1 MTIRKDMLKA
11 LAAAKPML
19 ANRADVIIGYILR
32 QLDIDGGFKGKA
44 GVSDLYYSVFAV
56 EILRS
61 LQAKIPVQK
70 HLKYLSKFDNQPPT
84 DLVHLASLLRL
95 KTNLAEITG
104 RPISNNVKDNFL
116 SMLKKFKTR
125 DGGFNTSTEAE
136 DANAYGCFLS
146 LGVYQDLEEEL
157 PPIERERII
166 NCIQTL
172 QMPDGGYTND
182 VNVPISSIP
191 GTAAALVTM
200 HYLRDYRLAEIA
212 DLLKKK
218 MHSKGGFAVV
228 HYENDLMTPDLLSTA
243 TALHAL
249 AICGIGLADIK
260 ERCLNFVQSL
270 WRDEG
275 GFTSCTDDDAI
286 DCEYTYYGLLSLGHL
301 C

>member
-11 LAAAKPML
+11 LAAARPIL
-19 ANRADVIIGYILR
+19 ADRADAIVSYILQ
-32 QLDIDGGFKGKA
+32 QLNIDGGFRGKA

-84 DLVHLASLLRL
+84 DLVHLASLIRL
-95 KTNLAEITG
+95 KANLAEITD
-104 RPISNNVKDNFL
+104 RPISDNVKDNVL
-116 SMLKKFKTR
+116 SKLEKFKTR
-125 DGGFNTSTEAE
+125 DGGFNTSAETE

-146 LGVYQDLEEEL
+146 SGIYQELEINL
-157 PPIERERII
+157 SQIEKERII
-166 NCIQTL
+166 NCIQNL

-182 VNVPISSIP
+182 INVPISSIP

-200 HYLRDYRLAEIA
+200 YYLQDHRLAEIA

-218 MHSKGGFAVV
+218 MHSKGGFTIV
-228 HYENDLMTPDLLSTA
+228 HYENDLMMPDLLSTA

-249 AICGIGLADIK
+249 AVCGIDLSDIK
-260 ERCLNFVQSL
+260 QQCLNYVQSL